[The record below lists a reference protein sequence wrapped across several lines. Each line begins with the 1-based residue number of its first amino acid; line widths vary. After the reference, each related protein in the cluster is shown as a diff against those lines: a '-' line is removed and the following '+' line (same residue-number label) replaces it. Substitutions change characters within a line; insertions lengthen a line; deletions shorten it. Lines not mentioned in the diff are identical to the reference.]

1 MPRDDGDDSSLTEI
15 LVCTHTGSQGLQT
28 SELMLPPMDS
38 FPTSYHKCTR
48 SGPTLHLY
56 HH

>member
-1 MPRDDGDDSSLTEI
+1 MQRDDGDDSSLTEI

-28 SELMLPPMDS
+28 SEVMLPPMDS
-38 FPTSYHKCTR
+38 LPPSYHKCTG

-56 HH
+56 YQ